1 MMNRG
6 CLLPRSVGRQLAGT
20 VREQLAHLTCDV
32 ARMTAAAAISGDGFQ
47 GADKLV
53 LAVLQV
59 SKESLRPRQ
68 IEERTRVSKTGV
80 NESLQ
85 RLERCGKA
93 RRKAVPSPTRT
104 PAWAWS
110 AV

>member
-1 MMNRG
+1 MMNQG

-53 LAVLQV
+53 LAVLQERFTQAIGLL
-59 SKESLRPRQ
+59 KKAPGAKKSLF
-68 IEERTRVSKTGV
+68 SSG
-80 NESLQ
+80 NSL
-85 RLERCGKA
+85 LCICGA
-93 RRKAVPSPTRT
+93 
-104 PAWAWS
+104 
-110 AV
+110 